1 MQGFLWVGRPDAHIG
16 RRGDDKGVLV
26 ADVGRVL
33 GRRDEEVVLTWI
45 ATDAHVGHVAVTG
58 VRLAIVLNPQTEHAG
73 IGGLDRGTHQIAEN
87 F

>member
-1 MQGFLWVGRPDAHIG
+1 MKGLGGIRRSDAYIG
-16 RRGDDKGVLV
+16 RTGDDKGVLV

-45 ATDAHVGHVAVTG
+45 ATDAHVGHVG
-58 VRLAIVLNPQTEHAG
+58 VIGVCLAIVLNPQTEHAG